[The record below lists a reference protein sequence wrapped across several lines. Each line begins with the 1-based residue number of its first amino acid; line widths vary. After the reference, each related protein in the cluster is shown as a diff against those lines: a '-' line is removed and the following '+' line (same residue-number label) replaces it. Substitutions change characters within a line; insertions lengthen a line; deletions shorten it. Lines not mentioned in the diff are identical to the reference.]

1 MEGGQG
7 SEGRGR
13 SALLP
18 VHAGAVQPVKVRVPG
33 QTVLEHRLV
42 RLLVAYDTLI
52 CLYRYKDRYIIDDR
66 FGFGFIIYCF
76 HRPRDLDFLHFLM
89 LNYFYHRPLPSL
101 LLTQLPLPFPAS
113 DHLIC
118 STAPPI
124 PPPLIPLNAHVC
136 ITYHKDILH
145 LIDRPRKS
153 QISPCQLVAGSGGRR
168 KSRWSCWSA
177 NSGRESWLLI

>member
-89 LNYFYHRPLPSL
+89 LNYFYHRSASSLSPAYTASSSLSCVRPSDL
-101 LLTQLPLPFPAS
+101 QHGAP
-113 DHLIC
+113 H
-118 STAPPI
+118 TAPYPSKCTCMH
-124 PPPLIPLNAHVC
+124 N
-136 ITYHKDILH
+136 
-145 LIDRPRKS
+145 
-153 QISPCQLVAGSGGRR
+153 IS
-168 KSRWSCWSA
+168 SRYFA
-177 NSGRESWLLI
+177 FN